1 VHARAGRGCA
11 VANLWVECDELCRLG
26 GEVESR
32 KGARNWSQD
41 ELSAKS
47 GVSRR
52 SIAIYEAGR
61 TLPYDDTLE
70 KLRYTFE
77 AAGVR
82 FHFVGMVGQGI
93 SFHSGRE
100 NSS

>member
-1 VHARAGRGCA
+1 MQLMVNVALVTREQMRAARAW
-11 VANLWVECDELCRLG
+11 L
-26 GEVESR
+26 
-32 KGARNWSQD
+32 NWSQD

-52 SIAIYEAGR
+52 SIAMYEAGR

-70 KLRYTFE
+70 KLRHTFE

-93 SFHSGRE
+93 SFHPGGESP
-100 NSS
+100 S